1 MATEP
6 VNLILSGTRVPEHS
20 GASIDDGVVLLG
32 IPSGGVEFIKDRLAE
47 LIASA
52 KEYCSKLGELQDAQA
67 ALTLLR
73 LCGGACRLV
82 HFMRAVSPVLIASQ
96 LAEFDELIMETFTQC
111 TGVHLDANS
120 SMQVGLPVS
129 MGGCGLTKAQDIAG
143 AAWLAAQLAFHSRGA
158 ALLMVPN
165 AMLGKVPIDLG
176 EICRGVIQLCPAV
189 QPAVAYILAPDS
201 SALPELASDKLHWWS
216 QHIHQHLHRQLIEA
230 STARDRARL
239 SCINDSHAS
248 AWLSACPSESVGL

>member
-1 MATEP
+1 MTRYGSRPCNARQLNPLRIFEWLAALFAQTGLIINAAKCHVFGMATEP

-20 GASIDDGVVLLG
+20 GANI
-32 IPSGGVEFIKDRLAE
+32 GGEEFIKNRLAE

-67 ALTLLR
+67 ALALLR
-73 LCGGACRLV
+73 LCGGTCRLV

-96 LAEFDELIMETFTQC
+96 LADFDVLILETFTQC

-143 AAWLAAQLAFHSRGA
+143 AA
-158 ALLMVPN
+158 
-165 AMLGKVPIDLG
+165 
-176 EICRGVIQLCPAV
+176 
-189 QPAVAYILAPDS
+189 
-201 SALPELASDKLHWWS
+201 
-216 QHIHQHLHRQLIEA
+216 
-230 STARDRARL
+230 
-239 SCINDSHAS
+239 
-248 AWLSACPSESVGL
+248 